1 MRKRAPRPRGAGQG
15 PAGGRRAGGL
25 APRIGPRSSGP
36 ESSRMGGSTGSPRRA
51 LNALARPAPRLRHG
65 PARGR
70 RRTSSFPVH
79 ERPDPAPGE
88 AAEAGRA
95 AAGEGGRP
103 GGRDAAGAV
112 PARPRQHGPGRPQE
126 GATAAAAEPGGP
138 GRGVRG
144 AEPGARGWGLERAC
158 RPGWDASRVGGGRRT
173 LCPPR

>member
-25 APRIGPRSSGP
+25 APRVGPRSSGP

-126 GATAAAAEPGGP
+126 GAAAAAAEPGGP

-144 AEPGARGWGLERAC
+144 AEPGARGWSVPVAR
-158 RPGWDASRVGGGRRT
+158 DASRVGGGRRA